1 MDKKTE
7 RLTKLHGQNIMLETF
22 NKLIEDL
29 SNGKFE
35 EPTRRD
41 EKIDEERYMERFGEC
56 HIQGA

>member
-22 NKLIEDL
+22 NKLVEDL

-35 EPTRRD
+35 EPT
-41 EKIDEERYMERFGEC
+41 EEMRK
-56 HIQGA
+56 

>member
-22 NKLIEDL
+22 NKLVEDL

-35 EPTRRD
+35 EPTGRD
-41 EKIDEERYMERFGEC
+41 EKIDEERNMERPWER